1 MFEFDRLTVVEAA
14 HTILGGMD
22 VASLSRIPRAMA
34 NLISFKRSLT
44 VAAAVAAAFVACG
57 IAIGDARADQE
68 QQWRPPTV
76 IPNEPAPPRAPP
88 PTGLTAEAIRYE
100 NGEGIG
106 RDYAMAADLYC
117 RSARGGDAEAA
128 YRLGW
133 MYANGRGELRDDRIA
148 TGLFRYAAERHH
160 EYAKRMLVHVN
171 TAEAVLPDCMIPPR
185 VIAQESHA
193 LPLAW
198 TATPERTRIV
208 EIVNQFAPSFGV
220 EPRLALAII
229 QAESGFQVSAKSNKN
244 AQGLM
249 QLIPETAE
257 RFGVR
262 KIMDPKENIRGGLA
276 YLRWLLSYFQGDV
289 TLVTAAYNAGEG
301 AVVRYR
307 GVPPYAETR
316 QYVARVT
323 GVYGKTRHKFNPAI
337 VDPAPMVL
345 VRAFQNVSAAD
356 TPAR

>member
-1 MFEFDRLTVVEAA
+1 MFRNAS
-14 HTILGGMD
+14 
-22 VASLSRIPRAMA
+22 SLSSCLLRITAVLVLA
-34 NLISFKRSLT
+34 SACD
-44 VAAAVAAAFVACG
+44 AASADTTWQMPAVA
-57 IAIGDARADQE
+57 
-68 QQWRPPTV
+68 
-76 IPNEPAPPRAPP
+76 EPGEEAPLRAPP
-88 PTGLTAEAIRYE
+88 PTGLTAEAVKLE
-100 NGEGIG
+100 NGEGIAQN
-106 RDYAMAADLYC
+106 YALAADLYC
-117 RSARGGDAEAA
+117 RAARKGDSDAA

-133 MYANGRGELRDDRIA
+133 MYANGRGMLRDDRIA
-148 TGLFRYAAERHH
+148 TGLFRYAAERSHD
-160 EYAKRMLVHVN
+160 YAKRMLIHVN
-171 TAEAVLPDCMIPPR
+171 TTEAVLPACMIPSA
-185 VIAQESHA
+185 VIAEESHA

-198 TATPERTRIV
+198 TATPERMRIV
-208 EIVNQFAPSFGV
+208 DIVREFAPSYGI

-262 KIMDPKENIRGGLA
+262 KIMDPRENIRGGLA
-276 YLRWLLSYFQGDV
+276 YLRWLLSYFEGDV

-323 GVYGKTRHKFNPAI
+323 GVYGKVRHKFNPAI
-337 VDPAPMVL
+337 VDPAPL
-345 VRAFQNVSAAD
+345 AIVRRLQNLSAVQ
-356 TPAR
+356 PKVR